1 MDNPDMISPDERF
14 SIALDV
20 LKRLKAE
27 LAAQK
32 AAQSAAQA
40 AQETGFTPAA
50 PAGSRLEYALAG
62 TPAGQPDTLTLQG
75 YLKGH
80 ASLPPHSAV
89 LGAGEDGLPFLLDL
103 VDATPGALLVLE
115 DEAEEARRLLRTLL
129 TSASLLNP
137 PRELDLRLVTARPEA
152 YSAVRR
158 QTAFKQAASPLERA
172 AGHMVSEL
180 AALAEHRL
188 SGQRLGT
195 NVILAID
202 DLPALAQNY
211 LFKGHKALIDLVQNG
226 PLVGVWTVAVA
237 SHDQAAALERTLVE
251 SFSTHI
257 IGRANHQRLADP
269 RDVLEEGQFRVWS
282 GGEWY
287 HFWSLEA

>member
-1 MDNPDMISPDERF
+1 MDNPDLISSDERF
-14 SIALDV
+14 TIALDV

-32 AAQSAAQA
+32 ADRPTQNA
-40 AQETGFTPAA
+40 GFTPAA
-50 PAGSRLEYALAG
+50 PAGSRLEYALSSPPAIGPEAG
-62 TPAGQPDTLTLQG
+62 PSLHG
-75 YLKGH
+75 YLKEH
-80 ASLPPHSAV
+80 APLPPHSAV

-103 VDATPGALLVLE
+103 VDATPGALLILE
-115 DEAEEARRLLRTLL
+115 DNAEEARRLLRTLL
-129 TSASLLNP
+129 TSACLLNP
-137 PRELDLRLVTARPEA
+137 PKELNLRLVSARPEE
-152 YSAVRR
+152 YNFVRR
-158 QTAFKQAASPLERA
+158 QAAFQQAASPQERA
-172 AGHMVSEL
+172 AGHLVSEL

-188 SGQRLGT
+188 SGQRLGP

-211 LFKGHKALIDLVQNG
+211 LFKGQRALIELVQNG
-226 PLVGVWTVAVA
+226 PLVGVWTVAAA
-237 SHDQAAALERTLVE
+237 SHSQAATLDRTLVE

-257 IGRANHQRLADP
+257 IGRAYKGRLAVTRNDS
-269 RDVLEEGQFRVWS
+269 LEERQFRVWS

>member
-1 MDNPDMISPDERF
+1 MDNPDLISSDERF

-32 AAQSAAQA
+32 AERSAQN
-40 AQETGFTPAA
+40 TGFTPSA
-50 PAGSRLEYALAG
+50 PTGSRLEYALASQPVTG
-62 TPAGQPDTLTLQG
+62 QEAGLSLQG
-75 YLKGH
+75 YLKEH
-80 ASLPPHSAV
+80 APLPPKRAV

-103 VDATPGALLVLE
+103 VDDTPGALLILE
-115 DEAEEARRLLRTLL
+115 DDAEEARRLLRTLL
-129 TSASLLNP
+129 TSACLLNP
-137 PRELDLRLVTARPEA
+137 PKELNLRLVTARPEE
-152 YSAVRR
+152 YNFVRR
-158 QTAFKQAASPLERA
+158 QAAFQQAASPQERLA
-172 AGHMVSEL
+172 SHTISEL
-180 AALAEHRL
+180 AALTEHRL
-188 SGQRLGT
+188 SGQRLGA

-211 LFKGHKALIDLVQNG
+211 LFKAQQALLELVQNG
-226 PLVGVWTVAVA
+226 PLVGVWTVATA
-237 SHDQAAALERTLVE
+237 SHSQATTLDRTLVE

-257 IGRANHQRLADP
+257 IGRAHNGRLAGP
-269 RDVLEEGQFRVWS
+269 RDDSLEERQFKVWS